1 MLHSVHLCL
10 LFDDNPVTFL
20 LAAVVTFGDLYYDA
34 NLPGTLTFSNYP
46 ATLIYHEANH
56 LDLDLYYAAN
66 HWVTVTYLAYLIET
80 DLGHSLMAAI
90 DMTVDQLKHHSFSS
104 NNLQVAILT
113 YFYEEVAKDLFDPVA
128 PTTPFRTTLSDVA
141 ADAIPVVAL
150 AAATG
155 IATEIAHDAI
165 DQASTFA
172 IAAAAKSRASRPTQA
187 FVTST
192 SMTGLWI
199 STFDGVGARDSLC
212 SGLRVY
218 ASANGSSRANRA
230 SPRRHNRRSAHRRHL
245 FPVALNRAP
254 PD

>member
-1 MLHSVHLCL
+1 M
-10 LFDDNPVTFL
+10 
-20 LAAVVTFGDLYYDA
+20 VTFGDLYCDA
-34 NLPGTLTFSNYP
+34 NLSVTLTFSNYP
-46 ATLIYHEANH
+46 ATVTYREANH

-66 HWVTVTYLAYLIET
+66 HSVTPVTYLAYLTEA
-80 DLGHSLMAAI
+80 GHYRDSAAI
-90 DMTVDQLKHHSFSS
+90 DMTVDQLKHHFYSS
-104 NNLQVAILT
+104 NDLQVAILT
-113 YFYEEVAKDLFDPVA
+113 YFYEEDAKDLFDPVA
-128 PTTPFRTTLSDVA
+128 TMKPFPRTTLNDVA
-141 ADAIPVVAL
+141 AVAIPVVAL

-230 SPRRHNRRSAHRRHL
+230 SPRRHNRRSAHRHHL
-245 FPVALNRAP
+245 FPFALNRAP